1 MINTIFSQFVEAT
14 PITVMVRGI
23 MERIFEPQ
31 ALDELFETHATKQYT
46 RELLF
51 SNVVSLMSLVVS
63 GIHPSVSAAYKA
75 LEKTIGVSRPALYG
89 KLNGMELGI
98 YQALV
103 RYSASNLQAIIAE
116 LKVQK
121 AQLLPGYDLRIADG
135 NHLGGTEH
143 RLKVLRN
150 NLARA
155 LPGQSI
161 AVLDPQRMLVADIFL
176 NQDGH
181 AQERS
186 MLPSILAAVQEKQ
199 VWIAD
204 RNFCTRQ
211 FLFGIAQSHSFF
223 IIREHKSLPQE
234 KRAALKEMGTTKTGR
249 VFEQQI
255 RIRNDCGVTLKLRRV
270 VIKLNQPTR
279 QGDTEVALL
288 THLPS
293 SVAEAETI
301 TRLYLQR
308 WNIEGMFQVITDT
321 FDCELNTL
329 GYPKAALFVFC
340 VAIVAFN
347 ILSTV
352 KAALKSVHGV
362 GKVEAGVSDYYLV
375 EEVQGTFRG
384 MMIALP
390 TPLWFPLA
398 HMNVAEFAQTLQQ
411 WAASVNLKRFRSS
424 PRGKK
429 KPKPKP
435 IYDPKHPHRSTA
447 RLLRQQKQYTCSP

>member
-1 MINTIFSQFVEAT
+1 MIDTIFAQFVQAS
-14 PITVMVRGI
+14 PVTVMVKGI
-23 MERIFEPQ
+23 MERIFEPT
-31 ALDELFETHATKQYT
+31 ALDELFERHAAKQYT

-75 LEKTIGVSRPALYG
+75 LEKDLGVSRPALYG

-98 YQALV
+98 SQALV
-103 RYSASNLQAIIAE
+103 RYSAAKLQPIIAE
-116 LKVQK
+116 LKVGL
-121 AQLLPGYDLRIADG
+121 ANLLSGYDLRIADG

-143 RLKVLRN
+143 RLEVLRN

-155 LPGQSI
+155 LPGKSI
-161 AVLDPQRMLVADIFL
+161 AVLDPQQMLVTDIFL
-176 NQDGH
+176 TEDGH

-186 MLPSILAAVQEKQ
+186 MLPAVLKTIKAQQ

-211 FLFGIAQSHSFF
+211 FLLGIAQRQSFF
-223 IIREHKSLPQE
+223 IIREHKSLPYQE
-234 KRAALKEMGTTKTGR
+234 ISPLTEISASKQNERQNER
-249 VFEQQI
+249 VFEQKIQI
-255 RIRNDCGVTLKLRRV
+255 IKDNTSLNLRRV
-270 VIKLNQPTR
+270 VVRLHKPTR
-279 QGDTEVALL
+279 HGDKEVAIL
-288 THLPS
+288 THLPV
-293 SVAEAETI
+293 SVADAPTI
-301 TRLYLQR
+301 AGLYLKR

-329 GYPKAALFVFC
+329 GYPKASLFVFC

-362 GKVEAGVSDYYLV
+362 GKVEAGLSDYYLV
-375 EEVQGTFRG
+375 EEVQGTYRG
-384 MMIALP
+384 MNIALP
-390 TPLWFPLA
+390 APFWLPCLQ
-398 HMNVAEFAQTLQQ
+398 MDLSQFALTLKQ
-411 WAASVNLKRFRSS
+411 WAGQVNLKRFCSS
-424 PRGKK
+424 KRGQK

-447 RLLRQQKQYTCSP
+447 RLLQPKN